1 MKQTYRI
8 IALVVIFLILLGV
21 FAPRVVLVRA
31 VSTMPAQLTL
41 KNKEAEKL
49 YYFDPLPTFLTPGIL
64 NEIDAI
70 VYKMGDVIQGEIN
83 ELQTSSWFAALRDV
97 SGSNISLQS
106 LAGGKN
112 FSLVTDVAKDGK
124 YFVVAT
130 DSLTAPTWTLSKE
143 IYIKYKVEV
152 TKEDVKCCPAYTCTL
167 EGKITRGTSLYLPSS
182 VNVNI
187 AQPDKKLV
195 SSGTSLGDFS
205 LTFSGTSI
213 LGLYCLYVSDGYPA
227 VSPDNDA
234 IVYAFIPNYSTITWI
249 LKEVVPGAP
258 LYNDEESN
266 LYQSIVFYLE
276 DSNGNPVSGMSSKFY
291 IGMSWISPQVKEI
304 SEGVYKVY
312 GGTLKGSSVF
322 FYVKDIIT
330 SNTITK
336 NLNKLTFFNPYIQV
350 DSKYSPSPYGSGPYT
365 DSTLGKSVFDFLPPK
380 IGNSLELKAGVYP
393 IPNIV
398 DPGNPK
404 YTLKDNYYIYKINTS
419 FSPSLETHSTSVN
432 DPALFYVKD
441 ASNVY
446 AKVEAVTWKRA
457 NQDSTPTWQATS
469 PNSYNACC
477 VKNTSQTFRLL
488 STSSP
493 CDFGVSP
500 SSFVIGKE
508 QDLSIQVTD
517 SFSVVHL
524 YMVSEEGS
532 KLSDAF
538 TVSYKGGLERKTL
551 TDLWYNPLH
560 ISGTNIT
567 ELPVTFSYDDNVDV
581 IYSGGKITFKKVKFN
596 YITNYPLSENR
607 VIVEIFAKNQDKYPY
622 CGIYMEKIEV
632 TPEIKTIEGTY
643 EVISSGGKKASEL
656 LVGIKESIIIY
667 APFAYQN
674 VFFSFLYNGKPLEN
688 YNINASYI
696 RVADGTYMIAFD
708 NALPYDEEF
717 SPNTFSIFAEA
728 FSGGLISEEVLSLNI
743 KSKRLNRENNPP
755 QIAIVRPKDSLIT
768 NQKVII
774 VKGIVTDDSAVSS
787 LLING
792 IEVPFN
798 EKGEFE
804 KEITLN
810 EGENTI
816 AVKAVDAFQNEK
828 IISLKVILDTVPP
841 TFTFDYP
848 SETTHSSVVI
858 NGTTEKEVT
867 VSFRDKELE
876 NKNGSFSVE
885 VPLVDGKNYFYFSFE
900 DPAGNKSKTTIE
912 ILKRSITTIILEI
925 GKPTMFVNSNLQE
938 IDPGRITVPIIKNNR
953 TLLPIRAVIE
963 ALGGYVSWDNIE
975 RKVSIFLGT
984 NKIELWIGRNVA
996 KVNGVEKLLDSDNP
1010 NVVPEIING
1019 RTMLPMRFIAE
1030 NLGAMVEWDDVK
1042 KIVRITFV
1050 R

>member
-446 AKVEAVTWKRA
+446 AKVEAVIWKRA

-493 CDFGVSP
+493 CDFDVLP
-500 SSFVIGKE
+500 TAFTIGKE
-508 QDLSIQVTD
+508 QDLSIKILD
-517 SFSVVHL
+517 SFSIVHL
-524 YMVSEEGS
+524 YMVDENDT
-532 KLSDAF
+532 KLESAIN
-538 TVSYKGGLERKTL
+538 VSYKGGLERKTL
-551 TDLWYNPLH
+551 SDLWYNPLRVAN
-560 ISGTNIT
+560 TNIP
-567 ELPVTFSYDDNVDV
+567 EIPVSFSYDDYID
-581 IYSGGKITFKKVKFN
+581 IAYSGGRVVFKNVSFN
-596 YITNYPLSENR
+596 YITNYPLGKNR
-607 VIVEIFAKNQDKYPY
+607 VIIEIFAKSQDKYPY
-622 CGIYMEKIEV
+622 CGIYIDKIEV
-632 TPEIKTIEGTY
+632 LPEIKRIEGTY
-643 EVISSGGKKASEL
+643 EVVSSGGKKATEL
-656 LVGIKESIIIY
+656 LAGVKESIMIY
-667 APFAYQN
+667 APVTYQN
-674 VFFSFLYNGKPLEN
+674 AFFTFLYNSKPLEN
-688 YNINASYI
+688 YNIHASYI
-696 RVADGTYMIAFD
+696 KIADGTYIVSFD
-708 NALPYDEEF
+708 KALPYDEEF
-717 SPNTFSIFAEA
+717 SPNTFSIVAEA
-728 FSGGLISEEVLSLNI
+728 FSGDLISEEVLSLNI

-755 QIAIVRPKDSLIT
+755 QIAVVGPKDSLIT

-798 EKGEFE
+798 EGGRFE
-804 KEITLN
+804 KEISLN
-810 EGENTI
+810 EGENII
-816 AVKAVDAFQNEK
+816 AIKATDAFQNEK
-828 IISLKVILDTVPP
+828 VVTIKVLLDTVPP
-841 TFTFDYP
+841 IYSFDFP
-848 SETTHSSVVI
+848 GETVQSTI
-858 NGTTEKEVT
+858 LIRGTTEKDTKVF
-867 VSFRDKELE
+867 FRDKELD
-876 NKNGSFSVE
+876 NANGNFSIE
-885 VPLVDGKNYFYFSFE
+885 VNLADGKNYFYFSFA

-912 ILKRSITTIILEI
+912 ILKREITTIILEI
-925 GKPTMFVNSNLQE
+925 GKPTMFVNSTLIE
-938 IDPGRITVPIIKNNR
+938 IDPGRSTVPIIKNGR

-963 ALGGYVSWDNIE
+963 ALGGYVSWDGKE
-975 RKVSIFLGT
+975 QKVLIALNT
-984 NKIELWIGRNVA
+984 AKIELWIGKNTA
-996 KVNGVEKLLDSDNP
+996 KVNGIEKLIDPDNP
-1010 NVVPEIING
+1010 NIVPEIVNS
-1019 RTMLPMRFIAE
+1019 RTMLPIRFIAE
-1030 NLGAMVEWDDVK
+1030 NLGATVEWDPVK
-1042 KIVRITFV
+1042 KIVKITFV